1 MKKRA
6 ISIIMSLILLVGVN
20 PIQINGQE
28 AAAEDIPEIIIE
40 DVSANDLVPVLK
52 EAEQESEPSSTS
64 VQTNYQ
70 VSKEQQEAW
79 KEDGTWE
86 SRVEFMQEIE
96 NARYRIPKGMDVLKS
111 SDSGGND
118 LYQFRN
124 MYASMPS
131 TGEVKVL
138 YFMVDFQDMR
148 NEESNYTAENIETR
162 LFSDNE
168 SWTIDN
174 GYFKGSITDYY
185 QISSFDK
192 LTIDG
197 EVYGWY
203 TADGIRDDYSNG
215 ETGREK
221 LMREVLA
228 YYDDQIDYSQ
238 YDSDGDGYIDAIY
251 INYAGELGNWGEQW
265 WSYATSWYGVNGE
278 LILDGVV
285 PRGYVFS
292 GEKGYQN
299 GEINNTRYNG
309 IMLHETG
316 HLLGLPD
323 YYDYDVTVGE
333 GGGLGGADMM
343 DANIGDHNLF
353 SKLMLGWIDDS
364 QIQIADMDDD
374 FTDYQLNPSQD
385 RGELLIVAEEWD
397 GSYCSEYY
405 LLDYYTNDGLN
416 QGVFDTNG
424 GIRIWH
430 VNATLGESGYGFVH
444 NNSYST
450 NKLLKLYE
458 ADGRDE
464 ISNTWMPDGTCVT
477 DEDLYHT
484 GDILSYFTY
493 PNSDYYGKKF
503 TGIHIQVGEI
513 MDGKYTL
520 QVKRDMENT
529 DEPQIVSVIPDTTKS
544 GLYMDSVYDARWF
557 EITFNNTCSIVDES
571 KLSIETRSGT
581 TASIGAP
588 VIVDKRLIFWVNGD
602 SSTKAVIKIEPGLV
616 ANSSGIEN
624 TWSKSYEIN
633 TFIPLINEEEALVF
647 WQDTSPPE
655 VRGTFTDGYGN
666 QYAVVST
673 YDYRA
678 YLIQFDSSGTCIK
691 IDLDL
696 ERPANIEPPVLLSD
710 DVFVIGYK
718 SMGNGSARDIAVF
731 RTDGT
736 LLSVYQNEYGSG
748 SSSGFTRPYKA
759 SDDSILFFDVRN
771 GNKYCYKLTYDDEYN
786 FTETKVKIGEYYDV
800 NIGTNLLQSDD
811 QYLTISYTINENSE
825 EMEEQKLRLW
835 VLTETDSS
843 CKEIILPKEVGYSSF
858 SCTSFLEEEDSYLF
872 IGTAVKKEV
881 IYGKEKAIA
890 IRISKE
896 DLSVLDYVEFGENE
910 YWIAGGRQPIAD
922 VEKISDDE
930 YVFQFICTVPQD
942 ISQFL
947 AFRDTSFMVCTD
959 GSFNTKWVKI
969 IRDWQHD
976 VLVRESDGRLYT
988 FTRGNNIGIYQME
1001 YHHLEGTGKT
1011 TSPITVE
1018 NNFSEE
1024 KITRQVVV
1032 GGQFRYIIPQIEG
1045 KEYQVFVDG
1054 MKTPVSGNVLTYLNT
1069 ISETGN
1075 HNVRIVYSD
1084 MEEISKKNQVI
1095 SFTESYVKIYGDD
1108 DFALDAV
1115 ITQGDGILIYTSENS
1130 DIVEVTDT
1138 GIVTIKGIGN
1148 TTINVKALETEEFME
1163 TLITIEI
1170 TIKQGVDQ
1178 IFNDI
1183 PKTQWYWSAVQ
1194 FVYDNEIMKG
1204 KGNGNFDPAGNLTR
1218 AEFATTLYSIE
1229 GRPEVSYKDTFADV
1243 PNGQWFSNPVL
1254 WANQANIA
1262 SGYGNGKFGI
1272 SDSITREQLALMVYK
1287 YVTEVRGFEPDRTD
1301 GVLEK
1306 FKDNSEVSN
1315 WAVTAMEWAV
1325 TNGIIS
1331 GTGDN
1336 RLNPQGNALR
1346 CECAQ
1351 ILKKISDIFGF

>member
-6 ISIIMSLILLVGVN
+6 ISIIISLILLVGIN
-20 PIQINGQE
+20 PIPISGQE
-28 AAAEDIPEIIIE
+28 AVVEDIPEIIIE
-40 DVSANDLVPVLK
+40 DVSANDLMPVLK
-52 EAEQESEPSSTS
+52 VTEQVSEQAATYT
-64 VQTNYQ
+64 QTNYQ

-86 SRVEFMQEIE
+86 SRVAFMQEIE
-96 NARYRIPKGMDVLKS
+96 NARYQIPKGMDVLKS

-131 TGEVKVL
+131 IGEVKML
-138 YFMVDFQDMR
+138 YFLVEFQDMY
-148 NEESNYTAENIETR
+148 NEESNYTAENIKNQ

-168 SWTIDN
+168 SWTIEN
-174 GYFKGSITDYY
+174 GYFNGSITDYY

-203 TADGIRDDYSNG
+203 TADGIREDYSDG
-215 ETGREK
+215 EVGREK
-221 LMREVLA
+221 LIREVLA

-238 YDSDGDGYIDAIY
+238 YDSDNDGYIDAVY
-251 INYAGELGNWGEQW
+251 INYAGEMGNWGEQW
-265 WSYATSWYGVNGE
+265 WSYATSWYGVNGD

-299 GEINNTRYNG
+299 GEVNNSRYNG
-309 IMLHETG
+309 IMLHLTG

-343 DANIGDHNLF
+343 DANIGDHNPF

-364 QIQIADMDDD
+364 QIQIANMDED
-374 FTDYQLNPSQD
+374 FTDYELNPSQD
-385 RGELLIVAEEWD
+385 NGELLIVAEEWD

-405 LLDYYTNDGLN
+405 LVDYYTNNGLN

-424 GIRIWH
+424 GIRVWH
-430 VNATLGESGYGFVH
+430 VNAALGELGYGFV
-444 NNSYST
+444 NDNSYST

-464 ISNTWMPDGTCVT
+464 ISHTWLSGGAYVT

-493 PNSDYYGKKF
+493 PNSDYYGKRF
-503 TGIHIQVGEI
+503 TGIHIRVGEV
-513 MDGKYTL
+513 MNEKYKI
-520 QVKRDMENT
+520 QVKKDTENT
-529 DEPQIVSVIPDTTKS
+529 DEPQIISVIPDTTKS
-544 GLYMDSVYDARWF
+544 GLYMDSVYDERWF
-557 EITFNNTCSIVDES
+557 EITFNNTCTIVDES

-581 TASIGAP
+581 TASIGTP
-588 VIVDKRLIFWVNGD
+588 VIVDKRLIFKVNGD

-633 TFIPLINEEEALVF
+633 TFVPLINEEEALIF

-655 VRGTFTDGYGN
+655 IRGTFTDGYGN

-673 YDYRA
+673 YDNRA
-678 YLIQFDSSGTCIK
+678 YLIQFDSSGTCKK

-696 ERPANIEPPVLLSD
+696 KQPANIKPPVLLSD
-710 DVFVIGYK
+710 DVFVIGYN
-718 SMGNGSARDIAVF
+718 SLVNGSARDIAVF

-736 LLSVYQNEYGSG
+736 LLSIYQNEYGYG
-748 SSSGFTRPYKA
+748 SLDYFSKPYRV
-759 SDDSILFFDVRN
+759 SDDSIIFFDVRN
-771 GNKYCYKLTYDDEYN
+771 DTYCYKLTYDDEYN
-786 FTETKVKIGEYYDV
+786 VTETKIKIGEYYDV
-800 NIGTNLLQSDD
+800 RVGSNLFQSGE
-811 QYLTISYTINENSE
+811 QYFTISNVSSEN
-825 EMEEQKLRLW
+825 MEKQRLRLW
-835 VLTETDSS
+835 VLTEKDSS
-843 CKEIILPKEVGYSSF
+843 FKEIILPKEVGYSSF

-872 IGTAVKKEV
+872 IGTAVKNEV

-910 YWIAGGRQPIAD
+910 YWIDGGRQPIAD

-930 YVFQFICTVPQD
+930 YVFQFICTVPHN
-942 ISQFL
+942 ISQFF
-947 AFRDTSFMVCTD
+947 AYRDTSFMVCTD

-969 IRDWQHD
+969 TRDWQQD
-976 VLVRESDGRLYT
+976 VLVREPDGQLYT
-988 FTRGNNIGIYQME
+988 FTRRNIIGVNQME

-1011 TSPITVE
+1011 TTPITVE
-1018 NNFSEE
+1018 NNLSEE

-1054 MKTPVSGNVLTYLNT
+1054 MKTTVSGKVLTYLNT

-1084 MEEISKKNQVI
+1084 MEEISKKNQII
-1095 SFTESYVKIYGDD
+1095 SFTESYGKIYGDD

-1130 DIVEVTDT
+1130 DIVEVADT

-1148 TTINVKALETEEFME
+1148 TTINVIASETEEFME
-1163 TLITIEI
+1163 VQITIDI
-1170 TIKQGVDQ
+1170 VIKQGVDQ
-1178 IFNDI
+1178 IFSDI

-1194 FVYDNEIMKG
+1194 FVYDNKIMQG

-1262 SGYGNGKFGI
+1262 SGYGSGKFGI

-1287 YVTEVRGFEPDRTD
+1287 YVTEVRGFEPDIKD
-1301 GVLEK
+1301 EILEK
-1306 FKDNSEVSN
+1306 FKDSSEVSS
-1315 WAVTAMEWAV
+1315 WAITAMEWAV
-1325 TNGIIS
+1325 TNGIVS
-1331 GTGDN
+1331 GTGDS

-1351 ILKKISDIFGF
+1351 ILKMVSDIFGL